1 MMKTKVFIGA
11 SIVAAVFFYA
21 CGSQKKIAEGTPV
34 FNKNMQERGYVLYE
48 ATQKLSEQGCG
59 FLLRNLEADE
69 LTLVFPITP
78 IKELEKEGQKAWI
91 MANPSRIKQ
100 DKCFNARPVSV
111 DSLVLLK

>member
-1 MMKTKVFIGA
+1 MKTKFFIGA
-11 SIVAAVFFYA
+11 FIITAMLFYA
-21 CGSQKKIAEGTPV
+21 CGSQKKLAEGSPA

-48 ATQKLSEQGCG
+48 ATQKLSEEGCG
-59 FLLRNLEADE
+59 FLLRNLEVDE
-69 LTLVFPITP
+69 LTLVFPIVP
-78 IKELEKEGQKAWI
+78 IKELEKEGLKAWI